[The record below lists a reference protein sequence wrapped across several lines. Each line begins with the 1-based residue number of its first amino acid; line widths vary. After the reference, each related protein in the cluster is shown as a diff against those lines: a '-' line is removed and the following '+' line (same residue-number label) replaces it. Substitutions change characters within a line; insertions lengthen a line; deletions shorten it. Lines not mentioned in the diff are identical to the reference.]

1 MFKKFKK
8 TLVLNHP
15 KLYRICVFSTSN
27 NTILTLTDQNGNV
40 KAWKS
45 AGSSGFR
52 GARRATSYAA
62 QQAGELLAKKSRT
75 LGTQIVTVELKGFG
89 PGREASVRGLKI
101 GGLSI
106 QKIEDRTGIPHNG
119 CRAPKKRRL

>member
-1 MFKKFKK
+1 MFNRPKPFRVCILS
-8 TLVLNHP
+8 TL
-15 KLYRICVFSTSN
+15 N
-27 NTILTLTDQNGNV
+27 NTILTLTDQDGNV
-40 KAWKS
+40 KAWNS

-75 LGTQIVTVELKGFG
+75 LGTRIVTVELKGFG
-89 PGREASVRGLKI
+89 PGRDASVKGLKV

-106 QKIEDRTGIPHNG
+106 QKIEDHTGIPHNG